1 MAELDRI
8 PVMSKTALKSF
19 VSSLRSMCSCFVL
32 FLLITDKKGFLIIQ
46 HRKKW
51 KTNRV
56 NEGVNPSKP
65 ILMQTELFL
74 PSFFFSP
81 SQQFQQTRLVQLLP
95 PYFYC
100 SRTHVGK
107 EKLPQISLMNKNQ
120 KYTNKTN
127 TFKEETQFIQS

>member
-1 MAELDRI
+1 
-8 PVMSKTALKSF
+8 MSKTALKSF

-74 PSFFFSP
+74 PSFFLSKLEILADTARATFATL
-81 SQQFQQTRLVQLLP
+81 FLL
-95 PYFYC
+95 
-100 SRTHVGK
+100 
-107 EKLPQISLMNKNQ
+107 
-120 KYTNKTN
+120 
-127 TFKEETQFIQS
+127 